1 MGNLNESK
9 LSKTIH
15 SPYEF
20 RSIKEPSWFQHSPF
34 EKVND
39 KPVMPRYWVGPYVVT
54 SPLTDDELQIL
65 SYIFDDSL
73 YEK

>member
-1 MGNLNESK
+1 MGNLNETK

-15 SPYEF
+15 SPCEF

-39 KPVMPRYWVGPYVVT
+39 KPVTPQY
-54 SPLTDDELQIL
+54 
-65 SYIFDDSL
+65 
-73 YEK
+73 